1 MESAPPTF
9 LPILE
14 PASAKHSTDH
24 TMSIRVA
31 ALGDGLVDLSPY
43 GFRIL
48 PVSPFNSKIWP
59 PSPRIS
65 LIPKDRRGE
74 GGGGHISSGPS
85 SLGRCRSSE
94 DRGDKFADFSHRLVQ
109 LEGKPHQVHAFE
121 FTMLLQENLPCRI
134 VG

>member
-1 MESAPPTF
+1 
-9 LPILE
+9 
-14 PASAKHSTDH
+14 
-24 TMSIRVA
+24 MSIRVA
-31 ALGDGLVDLSPY
+31 ALGDGLCRPLSLWFPDFSRKSFQLKDLASFTTYLVD
-43 GFRIL
+43 
-48 PVSPFNSKIWP
+48 SKRP
-59 PSPRIS
+59 QGG
-65 LIPKDRRGE
+65 RGW
-74 GGGGHISSGPS
+74 GHILSGPS